1 MLALLFYFLLALV
14 FVVLLYRGIRSG
26 EVLAK
31 GWFHKTQLISR
42 EDRPFM
48 YWLTCAYYLIC
59 VICAL
64 GLMVSVFSSRP
75 GS

>member
-1 MLALLFYFLLALV
+1 MFILLFYFLLALV
-14 FVVLLYRGIRSG
+14 FIVLLYRGISSG

-48 YWLTCAYYLIC
+48 FWLTCTAYLIC
-59 VICAL
+59 VICAV
-64 GLMVSVFSSRP
+64 GRIFSVFSSKP